1 MFLWIL
7 FVLWIW
13 ATVQQCF
20 PQFIWVGVVL
30 TCWEDLP
37 LPPWHLGNP
46 QDMLAA
52 LTSLDILHFVFRRL
66 CFFSCPWCFSFIY
79 LYLSLSIFIS
89 STILPSW
96 DCNIFTD
103 FRFTSF
109 VSGHTFVIRNRSRV
123 ATSLTGGSPITLTQL
138 FVPQRRWNSLLHGYN
153 RSQATSP
160 PNHIIM
166 NRYDSLW
173 FIWFIWFIT
182 IHYDSLWFIVIHAS
196 CCISRPL
203 QIAGDCINVITQRGA
218 GPYVL
223 STHDSPRKRK

>member
-1 MFLWIL
+1 MLSSVHLSWRSPYMLRGSSIAPVTFGQSAGCVSSFDIFGHSSLFFPSTLLLFLPLMFL
-7 FVLWIW
+7 
-13 ATVQQCF
+13 
-20 PQFIWVGVVL
+20 
-30 TCWEDLP
+30 
-37 LPPWHLGNP
+37 
-46 QDMLAA
+46 
-52 LTSLDILHFVFRRL
+52 
-66 CFFSCPWCFSFIY
+66 
-79 LYLSLSIFIS
+79 LYLSLSIIIS

-123 ATSLTGGSPITLTQL
+123 ATSLTGGSPTTLTQL

-173 FIWFIWFIT
+173 FIWFIM

-203 QIAGDCINVITQRGA
+203 QIARDCINVITQRGA

>member
-1 MFLWIL
+1 MLSSVHLSWRSPYMLRGSSIAPVTFGQSTGYVSSFDIFGHSSLCFPSTLLLFLPLMFLL
-7 FVLWIW
+7 YL
-13 ATVQQCF
+13 
-20 PQFIWVGVVL
+20 
-30 TCWEDLP
+30 
-37 LPPWHLGNP
+37 
-46 QDMLAA
+46 
-52 LTSLDILHFVFRRL
+52 SLSI
-66 CFFSCPWCFSFIY
+66 FIY

-173 FIWFIWFIT
+173 FIWFNWFIT